1 MEDNLKVI
9 HMEDD
14 PQKIQIKDDP
24 NFDIHVLKLVVSLY
38 FFFGKDGLAR
48 LSLI

>member
-14 PQKIQIKDDP
+14 PQKIQMEDDP
-24 NFDIHVLKLVVSLY
+24 SFDIHVLKPVASLY
-38 FFFGKDGLAR
+38 FLFGKDGLAR
-48 LSLI
+48 PSVT